1 MTSLILKSSLI
12 QWMEVQLLS
21 LKSDECVAWAK
32 IVENILVVVDSEK
45 IEKATRGQWKAGL
58 LRCIGMLLRGSGMLL
73 CCTSLCDLPN

>member
-1 MTSLILKSSLI
+1 M
-12 QWMEVQLLS
+12 QLLS

-58 LRCIGMLLRGSGMLL
+58 LRCIEMLLRDSGMFL
-73 CCTSLCDLPN
+73 CCTSLYDLLI